1 MDALIHAETNYKN
14 KSLKFL
20 KSSSAKITKMTPR
33 VSQSYLYG
41 KIDKYALD
49 RMHDACYHLNNV
61 GRTIYPP
68 NVKPRLFFL
77 KTNNSKLKN

>member
-1 MDALIHAETNYKN
+1 M
-14 KSLKFL
+14 S
-20 KSSSAKITKMTPR
+20 KMRPR

-61 GRTIYPP
+61 GRKIYPP
-68 NVKPRLFFL
+68 TVKPRPLF
-77 KTNNSKLKN
+77 